1 LNPGRIESGSIRLDN
16 SSRGCHGSPVREK
29 ELRLA
34 LICYGGISLA
44 VYMHGITKEVWRLAR
59 ASRAFHAGEASA
71 GGSESVYRRLLE
83 TMAAES
89 GVELRVLVDILT
101 GASAGGINAI
111 FLAEAIS
118 TGRSLDP
125 LTELWLETADVDR
138 LLDPDVS
145 GMSRMAKSAAVPF
158 AWALSRRRGGTVEQT
173 VEKGHRGEIRAKL
186 ANFVRARWFAPPF
199 GGPGFTGLLL
209 DAFEAMAKGVA
220 GPALLPPYQP
230 LDLFVTVTD
239 FHGFPERLRLNSPP
253 EVTEREHRLTLS
265 FHDAGGSARSLA
277 EAPALAFAARAT
289 ASFPGAFPPFRV
301 GELDGVLEE
310 RGQAWPGRGAFL
322 AAALPRQSAI
332 GEAES
337 AVLIDGS
344 VLANAP
350 FRPAI
355 QALRN
360 RPARREVDR
369 RFVYIDP
376 KPGVR
381 AVRLTG
387 SAESAAPG
395 FFATIF
401 GALSDIPREQPIR
414 DNLEA
419 IDGRSSRIRR
429 MQRIVEA
436 MRPEVEAAIERAFGS
451 TLLLLRPTPKRLA
464 AWRAKAQ
471 TLAARN
477 AGYAFAAY
485 GHLKVSTVTEE
496 IADAL
501 FRIEGRG
508 GGKASHERI
517 RQQVWAAVREQGLT
531 EPAAM
536 TAAGASAEVILF
548 LRNFDLSFRVRR
560 LRFLAR
566 RVSEIAAGAEPPRTA
581 LELARE
587 AVYRLLGRYT
597 AAAEISASRFPNVA
611 DDAPGALAALAAL
624 LGLKQIDEEA
634 DRLLTEVL
642 AAFPKA
648 ERRALILNYLGFPF
662 YDIATL
668 PLLQGEG
675 LDEFDPVKVDRISPD
690 DCTSIRA
697 GGAAATLKGIQFNSF
712 GAFFSRAYR
721 ENDYLWGRL
730 HGAERLIDITVSSLP
745 EGAHLPPG
753 SVALLKRD
761 AFRAILAEE
770 RGRLGAIGALFDELE
785 REVG

>member
-1 LNPGRIESGSIRLDN
+1 LNPGRVESGSIRLDN
-16 SSRGCHGSPVREK
+16 SSLACHVSSVREK

-59 ASRAFHAGEASA
+59 ASRAFHAGEPSA

-83 TMAAES
+83 TIAAES

-138 LLDPDVS
+138 LLDPEVS

-199 GGPGFTGLLL
+199 GGAGFTALLL
-209 DAFEAMAKGVA
+209 EAFDAMAKGPA
-220 GPALLPPYQP
+220 GPALLPTYQP

-239 FHGFPERLRLNSPP
+239 FHGYPERLRLNSPP

-265 FHDAGGSARSLA
+265 FHDGGGSERRLA

-301 GELDGVLEE
+301 GELDAVLAE

-322 AAALPRQSAI
+322 AAALPRQSAT

-387 SAESAAPG
+387 SGENAAPG

-429 MQRIVEA
+429 LRRIVDA

-464 AWRAKAQ
+464 AWRARAQ

-496 IADAL
+496 IAEAL
-501 FRIEGRG
+501 FGIEGRG

-531 EPAAM
+531 EARAM

-566 RVSEIAAGAEPPRTA
+566 RVSEIAAGAEPPRA
-581 LELARE
+581 AVELARE

-597 AAAEISASRFPNVA
+597 AAAETSASRFPKVE

-624 LGLKQIDEEA
+624 LGLKQIDDEA

-690 DCTSIRA
+690 DCASIRA

-730 HGAERLIDITVSSLP
+730 HGAERLIDITVSALP
-745 EGAHLPPG
+745 EGADLPPG
-753 SVALLKRD
+753 AVASLKRD

-770 RGRLGAIGALFDELE
+770 RGRLGAIQALFDELE

>member
-1 LNPGRIESGSIRLDN
+1 MELVPALLDN
-16 SSRGCHGSPVREK
+16 SSLSCHGSPVREK
-29 ELRLA
+29 EIRLA

-44 VYMHGITKEVWRLAR
+44 VYMHGITKEVWHLAR
-59 ASRAFHAGEASA
+59 ASRAYHAREPSED
-71 GGSESVYRRLLE
+71 GSESVYRALLE
-83 TMAAES
+83 RIAGQA

-101 GASAGGINAI
+101 GASAGGINAV

-118 TGRSLDP
+118 TGCSLEP
-125 LTELWLETADVDR
+125 LTELWLETADIDR
-138 LLDPDVS
+138 LLDPEVGTVS
-145 GMSRMAKSAAVPF
+145 RLAKTAAVPF
-158 AWALSRRRGGTVEQT
+158 AWALSRRRGGAVEETVEA
-173 VEKGHRGEIRAKL
+173 GHREEVRAKL

-199 GGPGFTGLLL
+199 GGAGFTRLLIEAL
-209 DAFEAMAKGVA
+209 EAMNQA
-220 GPALLPPYQP
+220 GGSAPLLPPYQP

-239 FHGFPERLRLNSPP
+239 FHGHPETLRLNSPA

-265 FHDAGGSARSLA
+265 FHDGGGAARRLA
-277 EAPALAFAARAT
+277 EAPELAFAARAT
-289 ASFPGAFPPFRV
+289 ASFPGAFPPFQV
-301 GELDGVLEE
+301 GELDKVLAE
-310 RGQAWPGRGAFL
+310 RGVAWPGREAFL
-322 AAALPRQSAI
+322 ARALPRYASAK
-332 GEAES
+332 EAES

-376 KPGVR
+376 KPGSR
-381 AVRLTG
+381 SVRLTG
-387 SAESAAPG
+387 SGNAPPG

-419 IDGRSSRIRR
+419 IEGRSSRIRR
-429 MQRIVEA
+429 LRRIVEA

-451 TLLLLRPTPKRLA
+451 TILLLRPTPGRLA

-471 TLAARN
+471 TLASRN
-477 AGYAFAAY
+477 AGYAYAAY
-485 GHLKVSTVTEE
+485 GQLKLSTVVEE
-496 IADAL
+496 IAEAL
-501 FRIEGRG
+501 ARLG
-508 GGKASHERI
+508 GGEPVTVRRA
-517 RQQVWAAVREQGLT
+517 VWAEVQAQGLNA
-531 EPAAM
+531 PGAM
-536 TAAGASAEVILF
+536 SAAGASGEVVLF
-548 LRNFDLSFRVRR
+548 LRNFDVGFRVRR

-566 RVSEIAAGAEPPRTA
+566 RIGEIAAREDAPLAEA
-581 LELARE
+581 GEARE
-587 AVYRLLGRYT
+587 AVYRLLGRYLG
-597 AAAEISASRFPNVA
+597 AAQTKAERFPSASG
-611 DDAPGALAALAAL
+611 DAKEAMGALASL
-624 LGLKQIDEEA
+624 LGLKQLDEEA
-634 DRLLTEVL
+634 DALLTDVL

-648 ERRALILNYLGFPF
+648 ERRSLILSYLGFPF

-690 DCTSIRA
+690 DCSAIRK

-730 HGAERLIDITVSSLP
+730 HGAERMIDIIASTLTGEQKLAAKTVA
-745 EGAHLPPG
+745 E
-753 SVALLKRD
+753 LKRD

-770 RGRLGAIGALFDELE
+770 RPRLRAIQPLFDELE